1 MGKGGFDPIGLNKVG
16 KKNSKIIYFSKCANY
31 VAPRANLAQKIDLS
45 G

>member
-1 MGKGGFDPIGLNKVG
+1 MGKGGFDPIGLNKWV
-16 KKNSKIIYFSKCANY
+16 KKLQKSFFSSTSANY